1 MELSDLSHI
10 ALGMQNEPGSLGNHL
25 DGSNKTNLLLN
36 FEKAPLAYFH
46 REMKTS
52 THTHKNSI

>member
-1 MELSDLSHI
+1 MKLSDLSYI

-36 FEKAPLAYFH
+36 FEKALSVYFH

-52 THTHKNSI
+52 THTHTNSI